1 MNDAQRRIRILTVDD
16 HPLLRE
22 GIAGMLAG
30 EADMELVG
38 EASNGREAIDAFRG
52 CLPDIVLMDLQMPE
66 VGGVEAITRIR
77 SEFPSARII
86 VLTTY
91 SGDVQAVEALRA
103 GAQAYLLK
111 SSLRKELLDAIR
123 AVMAGKR
130 RIPPE
135 VACEIAEHSAECG
148 LTAREREILQYVAA
162 GNSNKM
168 IAAQLS
174 VAEETV
180 KTHMKSILSKL
191 GANDRTHAVTIAL
204 KRGIFFV

>member
-66 VGGVEAITRIR
+66 VGGVEAIARIR

>member
-1 MNDAQRRIRILTVDD
+1 MKAEQRPIRVLTVDD

-30 EADMELVG
+30 ESDMALVG
-38 EASNGREAIDAFRG
+38 EASNGREAVDAFRRF
-52 CLPDIVLMDLQMPE
+52 LPDVVLMDLQMPQI
-66 VGGVEAITRIR
+66 GGVEAIAKIR

-148 LTAREREILQYVAA
+148 LTAREREILRSVAA

-168 IAAQLS
+168 IAAQMS

-204 KRGIFFV
+204 KRGIFVI